1 MQLTRIDDS
10 WYNRPPGVSE
20 EISAGGIVV
29 RVENTQILIA
39 LIREGRDLYYVLPK
53 GRLEPGET
61 LEQAAHREI
70 AEETGLSEL
79 QLIANLGAR
88 ERLSYSKKTWK
99 KTHYF
104 LFITHQIHG
113 TPSEEDQDNELHWS
127 SIDNLPNLLWP
138 EQKMLI
144 DLHRDQIVAM
154 VRGQ

>member
-10 WYNRPPGVSE
+10 WYHRPPGVPEATS
-20 EISAGGIVV
+20 SGGIVV
-29 RVENTQILIA
+29 RIENIQILIA
-39 LIREGRDLYYVLPK
+39 LIREGRDLCYVLPK
-53 GRLEPGET
+53 GRVEPGET

-88 ERLSYSKKTWK
+88 ERLSYGKKSWK

-113 TPSEEDQDNELHWS
+113 TPSEEDQDNELHWCP
-127 SIDNLPNLLWP
+127 INDLPDLLWP
-138 EQKMLI
+138 EQKALI
-144 DLHRDQIVAM
+144 DLNREQIVAR
-154 VRGQ
+154 VRGK